1 MISPQQALVYT
12 MVAAAEAD
20 REIADA
26 EIDGDRRP
34 VNHLPIFKGVDRAAM
49 NEMATRCW
57 RRRAGPSGSS
67 T

>member
-1 MISPQQALVYT
+1 MISPQQAPVYT

-26 EIDGDRRP
+26 EIGGDRRP
-34 VNHLPIFKGVDRAAM
+34 YLPIFKGVDRAAM